1 MGLLVDGKWQDDWY
15 DTKKSGGRFERF
27 ESIFRNWVTA
37 DGSPGP
43 AGEGGF
49 KAEAGRY
56 HLYLAYSCPWAHRTL
71 IWRKLKGLDE
81 AITVSIADS
90 EKNGEGWTFREGEG
104 LIPDTVNGANYLH
117 QVYTKAAPDYTG
129 RVTVPA
135 LWDKER
141 GTVVNNESSEL
152 VRMLDSA
159 FDAAGATGPVLYP
172 PELKDEIDALNER
185 IYATLNNGVYRCG
198 FATSQAAYDEA
209 VGPLFETLDFL
220 DDVLA
225 RRRYLTGERITEAD
239 WRLFPTLARFDLAY
253 VGNFKCN
260 LRRLVDYPNLWP
272 YTREL
277 YQMPGIA
284 ETLNRRQ
291 IKVGYYSIA
300 AVNPTKVVPA
310 GHEIDFT
317 EPHGRERLA
326 GAAA

>member
-1 MGLLVDGKWQDDWY
+1 MGLLVDGKWHEDWY
-15 DTKKSGGRFERF
+15 DTSKSGGRFERF

-56 HLYLAYSCPWAHRTL
+56 HLYLSYSCPWAHRML
-71 IWRKLKGLDE
+71 IWRKLKGLE
-81 AITVSIADS
+81 ETITVSIADS
-90 EKNGEGWTFREGEG
+90 EKNGEGWTFREGDG
-104 LIPDTVNGANYLH
+104 LIPDTVNGATYLH
-117 QVYTKAAPDYTG
+117 QVYTKAVPDYTG
-129 RVTVPA
+129 RVTVPT
-135 LWDKER
+135 LWDRER
-141 GTVVNNESSEL
+141 ETVVNNESSEL

-172 PELKDEIDALNER
+172 PELKDEIDALNAR
-185 IYATLNNGVYRCG
+185 IYETVNNGVYRCG
-198 FATSQAAYDEA
+198 FATSQGAYDEA
-209 VGPLFETLDFL
+209 IAPLFETLDFL
-220 DDVLA
+220 DDVLS
-225 RRRYLTGERITEAD
+225 RRRYLTGDRITEAD

-277 YQMPGIA
+277 YQVPGIA
-284 ETLNRRQ
+284 ETFNARQ

-310 GHEIDFT
+310 GPIIDFT

-326 GAAA
+326 GATA

>member
-1 MGLLVDGKWQDDWY
+1 MGLLVDGKWHEDWY

-56 HLYLAYSCPWAHRTL
+56 HLYLAYSCPWAHRML
-71 IWRKLKGLDE
+71 IWRKLKGLEE

-104 LIPDTVNGANYLH
+104 LIPDDVNGATYLH
-117 QVYTKAAPDYTG
+117 QIYTKAAPDYTG
-129 RVTVPA
+129 RVTVPT

-141 GTVVNNESSEL
+141 QTVVNNESSEL
-152 VRMLDSA
+152 VRMFDSA

-172 PELKDEIDALNER
+172 PELKDEIDALNAR

-209 VGPLFETLDFL
+209 IAPLFETLDFL
-220 DDVLA
+220 DDVLS

-277 YQMPGIA
+277 YQVPGIA
-284 ETLNRRQ
+284 ETTNLRQ

-310 GHEIDFT
+310 GPDIDFT

-326 GAAA
+326 GAAE